1 MKPLNIIGRKAD
13 NASVLA
19 ADTMLACEL
28 KNNSLSNRQH
38 GESEITRPHYGLKR
52 RVGTNGHQAAAL
64 PRAASMGASNPPMRR
79 IVLSVMVLV

>member
-28 KNNSLSNRQH
+28 KNDSLRYRQH
-38 GESEITRPHYGLKR
+38 GAGEIARPHDGLKR
-52 RVGTNGHQAAAL
+52 RVGTNGHQAVFPVRSWL
-64 PRAASMGASNPPMRR
+64 QSRRTMRG
-79 IVLSVMVLV
+79 SPCM